1 MSLTA
6 ALAVAAAGLVA
17 GAMNVIVGAGS
28 LLTFPTLLAVGFAPV
43 LANVT
48 NTVGLVPGS
57 MSGVAAYRRELRGQG
72 RRAARLGGASVLGGL
87 SGAALLLALPGTV
100 FRRAVPVLIV
110 VASVLMAV
118 QPPLGRWLA
127 KRGERHVHGGRPL
140 LAWVFASAVYGGYFG
155 AAQGVILISLLA
167 IFIDD
172 DLQRL
177 NGMKNVLAL
186 LANATAAL
194 LFVVASHVSWEA
206 VGLIAASSA
215 VGGQIGG
222 IVGRRLAPGTLRL
235 VVVIGGLAVASL
247 LFFKY
252 W

>member
-6 ALAVAAAGLVA
+6 AVAVAVAGLVA

-28 LLTFPTLLAVGFAPV
+28 LVTFPTLLAVGFGPV
-43 LANVT
+43 VANVS

-57 MSGVAAYRRELRGQG
+57 LSGVAAYRRELQGQG
-72 RRAARLGGASVLGGL
+72 GRALRLGCASVLGGL
-87 SGAALLLALPGTV
+87 CGAGLLLALPGNV

-110 VASVLMAV
+110 TATVLMAL
-118 QPPLGRWLA
+118 QPRIGKWLA
-127 KRGERHVHGGRPL
+127 RRGERHVHGGRPL
-140 LAWVFASAVYGGYFG
+140 LASVFATGIYGGYFG

-177 NGMKNVLAL
+177 NGVKNLLAL
-186 LANATAAL
+186 LANSTAAL
-194 LFVVASHVSWEA
+194 LFIVASHISWEV
-206 VGLIAASSA
+206 VGLIAAGSA
-215 VGGQIGG
+215 VGGQVGG
-222 IVGRRLAPGTLRL
+222 IAGRRLSAQALR
-235 VVVIGGLAVASL
+235 VIVVIGGLAVASV
-247 LFFKY
+247 LFVKY

>member
-6 ALAVAAAGLVA
+6 ALVVVAAGLVV
-17 GAMNVIVGAGS
+17 GAMNVIVGVGS
-28 LLTFPTLLAVGFAPV
+28 LVTFPTLLAVGFGPV
-43 LANVT
+43 VANVS

-57 MSGVAAYRRELRGQG
+57 LSAVAAYRHQLQGQSG
-72 RRAARLGGASVLGGL
+72 RAVRLSCASALGALC
-87 SGAALLLALPGTV
+87 GAVLLLALPGTV

-110 VASVLMAV
+110 IASVLMAF
-118 QPPLGRWLA
+118 QPRLSQWLA
-127 KRGERHVHGGRPL
+127 ERGERHVHGGLPL
-140 LAWVFASAVYGGYFG
+140 LASVFVTGIYGGYFG

-177 NGMKNVLAL
+177 NGVKNVLT
-186 LANATAAL
+186 LAANGVAAL

-206 VGLIAASSA
+206 AGLIAVGSA
-215 VGGQIGG
+215 TGGQLGG
-222 IVGRRLAPGTLRL
+222 IVGRRLSAGVLRFI
-235 VVVIGGLAVASL
+235 VVVGGLSVAAL
-247 LFFKY
+247 LFVKY

>member
-1 MSLTA
+1 
-6 ALAVAAAGLVA
+6 
-17 GAMNVIVGAGS
+17 
-28 LLTFPTLLAVGFAPV
+28 LLAVGFAPV
-43 LANVT
+43 VANVT

-57 MSGVAAYRRELRGQG
+57 LSGVVAYRRELQGQR
-72 RRAARLGGASVLGGL
+72 RRAVRLGCASVLGAL
-87 SGAALLLALPGTV
+87 AGAALLLALPGTV

-110 VASVLMAV
+110 IACLLMAV
-118 QPPLGRWLA
+118 RPRVGQWLA
-127 KRGERHVHGGRPL
+127 KRGDRPLHGGLPL
-140 LAWVFASAVYGGYFG
+140 LAPVFATGVYGGYFG

-177 NGMKNVLAL
+177 NGLKNVLTL
-186 LANATAAL
+186 LTNGTAAL

-206 VGLIAASSA
+206 AGLLAAGSG

-222 IVGRRLAPGTLRL
+222 VVGRRLSPDTLRIVVLTVGL
-235 VVVIGGLAVASL
+235 VVASL
-247 LFFKY
+247 LFVKY